1 MYYKW
6 QTEDHGRKP
15 QIQQN
20 GEHIRSAYPSMAPA
34 SFRNYPCRFSE
45 KSPPVS
51 TMAPPWPIFD
61 NAVDISKLLEIL

>member
-45 KSPPVS
+45 KSPP
-51 TMAPPWPIFD
+51 IFD